1 MVFRA
6 VWPVSEGRQAS
17 WPTERGVGGLG
28 ALGARKGASAQ
39 ISDPCGGFL
48 PKKEPKHEK
57 LAA

>member
-1 MVFRA
+1 MVL
-6 VWPVSEGRQAS
+6 PVSEGRQTS
-17 WPTERGVGGLG
+17 WLTEGCVGGLG
-28 ALGARKGASAQ
+28 ALRVRKGASAQ